1 MPTLTSFIGKLATVV
16 VNPLIKLMFAAA
28 LIVFL
33 WGVFTYVKNADNAD
47 ERETG
52 RSHIIWGLV
61 GMLIMVSVFT
71 IIDIALNSVYG

>member
-1 MPTLTSFIGKLATVV
+1 MTALNSFITKLSTLI

-33 WGVFTYVKNADNAD
+33 WGVFDYIKNADNAD
-47 ERETG
+47 DRETG

-71 IIDIALNSVYG
+71 IIEIALNTVYG